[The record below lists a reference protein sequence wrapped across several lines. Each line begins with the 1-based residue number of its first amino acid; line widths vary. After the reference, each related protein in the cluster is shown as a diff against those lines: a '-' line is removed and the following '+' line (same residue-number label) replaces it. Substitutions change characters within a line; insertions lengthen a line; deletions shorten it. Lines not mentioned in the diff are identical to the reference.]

1 MLAKL
6 HIKNDIQSRLVDDI
20 TLLPTVVKPGMRVVD
35 NEMVFVEEKVEED
48 ARVSDDLRTMRI
60 IQSVANTIDENI
72 QVTFDVESTNTDKMV
87 PILDIK
93 ARYNNERRMIE
104 YKFYRKP
111 MVNKMLMHSESA
123 FSMKSKIT
131 ILTQECFR
139 RLHNTS
145 KEIGKDVK
153 VDILNEFMEDLQRS
167 GYNEKQRESILIGGI
182 RTYEKLEDKEI
193 KGDRPF
199 YRSGRY
205 KYENQSTV
213 KNKNKMKT
221 WFKQKNRNFVS
232 VMFVDATR
240 DDKLLK
246 MLRETEEQFKV
257 SDDFRIKFVPKSG
270 VKLKQLITKRD
281 PFQGECNLND
291 CLPCASITKPL
302 GKTSKCKLNR
312 VVYEARCRDC
322 ANAGKERIYHGET
335 ARNLYERSREHMN
348 AFHNKSP
355 NSFIYKHV
363 LSEHDGETKNIVFDW
378 KVLNKFQ
385 KPLSRQLKEA
395 LYIENKDK
403 CVNINLKSEYFK
415 NNTKS

>member
-93 ARYNNERRMIE
+93 ARYNNESRMIE

-145 KEIGKDVK
+145 KEINKDVK
-153 VDILNEFMEDLQRS
+153 IDILNEFMEDLQRS
-167 GYNEKQRESILIGGI
+167 GYNEKQREFILILGI
-182 RTYEKLEDKEI
+182 RRYEKQAQL
-193 KGDRPF
+193 
-199 YRSGRY
+199 
-205 KYENQSTV
+205 ST
-213 KNKNKMKT
+213 
-221 WFKQKNRNFVS
+221 
-232 VMFVDATR
+232 D
-240 DDKLLK
+240 
-246 MLRETEEQFKV
+246 
-257 SDDFRIKFVPKSG
+257 
-270 VKLKQLITKRD
+270 
-281 PFQGECNLND
+281 
-291 CLPCASITKPL
+291 
-302 GKTSKCKLNR
+302 
-312 VVYEARCRDC
+312 
-322 ANAGKERIYHGET
+322 
-335 ARNLYERSREHMN
+335 
-348 AFHNKSP
+348 
-355 NSFIYKHV
+355 
-363 LSEHDGETKNIVFDW
+363 
-378 KVLNKFQ
+378 
-385 KPLSRQLKEA
+385 
-395 LYIENKDK
+395 
-403 CVNINLKSEYFK
+403 
-415 NNTKS
+415 